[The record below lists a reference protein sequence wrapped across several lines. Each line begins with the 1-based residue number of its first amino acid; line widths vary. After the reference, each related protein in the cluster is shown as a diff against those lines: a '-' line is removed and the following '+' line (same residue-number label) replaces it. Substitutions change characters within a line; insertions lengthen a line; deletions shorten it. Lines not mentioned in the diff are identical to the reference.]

1 MASEGS
7 RPGRRMRNGMT
18 DNEITEALDDSDIDF
33 SDTNSDDDP
42 AYLPPE
48 LMPLRNCGSSSSDDD
63 ERSDDTLLEAQ
74 VPSPAISENSLN
86 IPVFVASRGQT
97 RGRARSTNRRG
108 RGRSFARGNIT
119 IRSRSSPSL
128 SLNNSAQLSDNWTA
142 EKLEPE
148 ALDLI
153 YPAYFHTEREDWE
166 WHQFYDEYIDEEIL
180 SVIVNAT
187 NRTHILETG
196 KSLGLTLKEL
206 KTYLG
211 ITMLMSA
218 LQYPQI
224 DMYWSA
230 KWRIPAIA
238 KAMTRNRFYFIRK
251 RLKCVYDPDVTTEQK
266 VEKRFGK

>member
-86 IPVFVASRGQT
+86 IPVFVASRGRT

-142 EKLEPE
+142 E
-148 ALDLI
+148 
-153 YPAYFHTEREDWE
+153 
-166 WHQFYDEYIDEEIL
+166 
-180 SVIVNAT
+180 N
-187 NRTHILETG
+187 
-196 KSLGLTLKEL
+196 
-206 KTYLG
+206 
-211 ITMLMSA
+211 
-218 LQYPQI
+218 
-224 DMYWSA
+224 
-230 KWRIPAIA
+230 
-238 KAMTRNRFYFIRK
+238 
-251 RLKCVYDPDVTTEQK
+251 
-266 VEKRFGK
+266 